1 MYSVFTFMLPSSY
14 FCRFNLLIILN
25 QNLPIRD
32 ENDYDF
38 GKILLLYSVF
48 TRFSMKSTCNQQLI
62 IRYTPLY
69 LFYNCTC

>member
-1 MYSVFTFMLPSSY
+1 MLPSIH

-38 GKILLLYSVF
+38 S
-48 TRFSMKSTCNQQLI
+48 I
-62 IRYTPLY
+62 IIVCSLDLP
-69 LFYNCTC
+69 